1 MTTQPQIPF
10 KILLIGDNCTD
21 VYRYGTVD
29 RISPEAPVPVFKFSH
44 EEERPG
50 MAANVQANLE
60 ALGCEVY
67 ASLGTPGRKI
77 RLIDQRSRQHL
88 LRIDEDV
95 ETAPFN
101 DPAIFENEFDA
112 IVISDYNKG
121 YITYELVEQLRRNF
135 AGPIFIDTK
144 KQDIARF
151 KGCYVKINEKEFYDR
166 WTDNDYLIVTLGGR
180 GAMYRQYLTLDK
192 FPAQPVEVVDVCG
205 AGDTFLAALA
215 YDYLINKDIPEAIRF
230 AIRASAVTVQHT
242 GVYAPK
248 WEEIV

>member
-1 MTTQPQIPF
+1 MSIQAQTPF
-10 KILLIGDNCTD
+10 KVLLIGDNCID

-50 MAANVQANLE
+50 MAANVKENLR

-67 ASLGTPGRKI
+67 ASFGVPGRKV

-88 LRIDEDV
+88 LRIDED
-95 ETAPFN
+95 EESAPFN
-101 DPAIFENEFDA
+101 DPAIFENSFDA

-121 YITYELVEQLRRNF
+121 YVTYELVEQLRKNF

-144 KQDIARF
+144 KPDISRF
-151 KGCYVKINEKEFYDR
+151 KGCFVKINEKEFNDR
-166 WTDNDYLIVTLGGR
+166 WTDNDHMIVTLGGR
-180 GAMYRQYLTLDK
+180 GAMYKRYLTLDT
-192 FPAQPVEVVDVCG
+192 FPAESVEVVDVCG

-215 YDYLINKDIPEAIRF
+215 YNYLTTNSIPDAIKF
-230 AIRASAVTVQHT
+230 AMRASAVTVQHT
-242 GVYAPK
+242 GVYAPTL
-248 WEEIV
+248 EEIK